1 MRSVGAKI
9 TFTLLFLVGI
19 FLFAQTPYD
28 VVNKNYKPGVKLV
41 HDFGDVLN
49 PVQEADLERQL
60 LAYNDSTSVQVLVVT
75 FQKLDGYPINLLGS
89 EIGENWGVGQKGEDN
104 GIVIVL
110 SKDDR
115 KVDIRTGYGA
125 QVHLPPSIA
134 KLIIDQE
141 MIPQF
146 KTGNYYQG
154 LVNSLSAIQLSL
166 QGKYK
171 AKPKSNQGE
180 GGGLGVFIFFFIII
194 LLFVFISSK
203 GGGGNNK
210 GNRGRRGFNWGDI
223 ILTSGG
229 ASSWGSGG
237 SWGGGGS
244 FGGGSGGGFGGFGGG
259 SFGGGGASGS
269 W

>member
-9 TFTLLFLVGI
+9 SFTILFLVGF
-19 FLFAQTPYD
+19 FLLAQTPYD
-28 VVNKNYKPGVKLV
+28 VVNKKYKPGVKLV

-49 PVQEADLERQL
+49 PVEEADLERQL
-60 LAYNDSTSVQVLVVT
+60 VAYNDSTSVQVLVVT
-75 FQKLDGYPINLLGS
+75 FKSLDGYPISTLGS

-115 KVDIRTGYGA
+115 KVDIRTGYGS
-125 QVHLPPSIA
+125 QIHLPPSIA

-146 KTGNYYQG
+146 RTGNYYQG
-154 LVNSLSAIQLSL
+154 FINSLSAIQLSL

-180 GGGLGVFIFFFIII
+180 GDGFGVFLFFFVII
-194 LLFVFISSK
+194 LLFIILSRK
-203 GGGGNNK
+203 GGGNNG
-210 GNRGRRGFNWGDI
+210 GNRGRRGFNWGDV

-229 ASSWGSGG
+229 SHSWGSGGSSWGSGG
-237 SWGGGGS
+237 

>member
-1 MRSVGAKI
+1 MKSVGAKI
-9 TFTLLFLVGI
+9 LFAFLFSLGFI
-19 FLFAQTPYD
+19 LFAQTPYD
-28 VVNKNYKPGVKLV
+28 VVKKNYKPGVKLV
-41 HDFGDVLN
+41 HDFGDMLN
-49 PVQEADLERQL
+49 PVEEADLERQL
-60 LAYNDSTSVQVLVVT
+60 VAYDDSTSVQIAVVT
-75 FQKLDGYPINLLGS
+75 FKNLDGYPIEMLAN
-89 EIGENWGVGQKGEDN
+89 EIGENWGVGHKDEHN

-115 KVDIRTGYGA
+115 KVTLRGGYGIQA
-125 QVHLPPSIA
+125 KMPPTIE

-146 KTGNYYQG
+146 RNGNYHQG
-154 LVNSLSAIQLSL
+154 LVNALSAIQLTL

-171 AKPKSNQGE
+171 AKPKSNQGD
-180 GGGLGVFIFFFIII
+180 GGGLGIFLFFFFII
-194 LLFVFISSK
+194 LLFIIISSR
-203 GGGGNNK
+203 GGGNNH
-210 GNRGRRGFNWGDI
+210 GNRGRRGFDWGDV

-229 ASSWGSGG
+229 TRSWGGGSSWGSGG
-237 SWGGGGS
+237 